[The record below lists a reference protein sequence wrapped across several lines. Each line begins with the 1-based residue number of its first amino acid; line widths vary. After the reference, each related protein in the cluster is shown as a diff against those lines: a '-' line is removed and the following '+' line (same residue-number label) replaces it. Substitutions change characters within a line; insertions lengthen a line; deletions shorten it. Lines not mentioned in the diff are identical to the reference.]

1 MHLIRKYNKTIRFL
15 LCIIDI
21 YSKYVW
27 VVPLKDSKGFR
38 ITNICF
44 LELYEFI
51 ITFCMTLRNNTVTTS
66 DHVFNELILFNI

>member
-1 MHLIRKYNKTIRFL
+1 MIRFL

-38 ITNICF
+38 ITNASKK
-44 LELYEFI
+44 
-51 ITFCMTLRNNTVTTS
+51 TFKMGLDLNQAKYR
-66 DHVFNELILFNI
+66 

>member
-1 MHLIRKYNKTIRFL
+1 MHLIRKYNKMIRFL

-38 ITNICF
+38 ITNASKKIF
-44 LELYEFI
+44 KMGLDLNQAKY
-51 ITFCMTLRNNTVTTS
+51 R
-66 DHVFNELILFNI
+66 